1 MAASKTQRRVM
12 ASGEHPGMHI
22 HSLRECGSRLA
33 FEDVAFVG
41 GRLYLDV
48 MRHFVRLFREDGY
61 VTTDV
66 RVTEINGPIG
76 YMRRDLRLWLNGGGE
91 GR

>member
-1 MAASKTQRRVM
+1 MAAPKNPAPVM

-22 HSLRECGSRLA
+22 HSLCECGSRIA
-33 FEDVAFVG
+33 FEDVALVG
-41 GRLYLDV
+41 GHLYLDV
-48 MRHFVRLFREDGY
+48 MRHFVGLFREDGY

-76 YMRRDLRLWLNGGGE
+76 CMRRDLRLWLNGDGE
-91 GR
+91 GL